1 MEQQTVSIAKAGIV
15 ATLNARASVLAAA
28 NPLYSRYNRH
38 KSLSENIN
46 LPNSLLSRFD
56 LMFLILDIPDV
67 DRDMA
72 LARHVTFVHQ
82 NEGLEQKEDENDSDD
97 DDSDVGMNRIE
108 KSDFDEEKGVVSPRL
123 LREYISRARQ
133 HEPVVPPEVAP
144 YIVEAYVSLRM
155 QDRPGRNH
163 RSSKAGDQTA
173 MTARQLLSI
182 LRLGQALARLRFS
195 DFVAREDVD
204 EAIRL
209 THMSKASL
217 SEDSNENGTTQ
228 RREDVM
234 SRVFNIMRDYATTS
248 NSSNVEMR
256 LAEAMVIRKG
266 FTAQQL
272 QSCLEEYEALEVIQV
287 NQNRTQIHFVS

>member
-1 MEQQTVSIAKAGIV
+1 M
-15 ATLNARASVLAAA
+15 
-28 NPLYSRYNRH
+28 
-38 KSLSENIN
+38 
-46 LPNSLLSRFD
+46 
-56 LMFLILDIPDV
+56 

-82 NEGLEQKEDENDSDD
+82 NEGLEERQDDLDSDD
-97 DDSDVGMNRIE
+97 EEEGNAEPVN
-108 KSDFDEEKGVVSPRL
+108 KSDYNEEKGIVSPRL
-123 LREYISRARQ
+123 LREYICRARR
-133 HEPVVPPEVAP
+133 HDPVVPPEVAP

-155 QDRPGRNH
+155 QDRPGKSN
-163 RSSKAGDQTA
+163 KGNKTGDQTA

-195 DFVAREDVD
+195 NFVAREDVD

-217 SEDSNENGTTQ
+217 SEETGEDGKSV

-234 SRVFNIMRDYATTS
+234 SRIFNIIRDYSATS
-248 NSSNVEMR
+248 NTSTVELK

-266 FTAQQL
+266 FTVQQM

-287 NQNRTQIHFVS
+287 NQNRTQIHFIT

>member
-1 MEQQTVSIAKAGIV
+1 
-15 ATLNARASVLAAA
+15 
-28 NPLYSRYNRH
+28 
-38 KSLSENIN
+38 
-46 LPNSLLSRFD
+46 
-56 LMFLILDIPDV
+56 MFLILDIPDM

-82 NEGLEQKEDENDSDD
+82 NEGLEERQDALDSDD
-97 DDSDVGMNRIE
+97 EEEESAKAGDNSDYN
-108 KSDFDEEKGVVSPRL
+108 EEKGIVSPRL
-123 LREYISRARQ
+123 LREYISRARR
-133 HEPVVPPEVAP
+133 HDPVVPVEVAP

-155 QDRPGRNH
+155 QDRPGKRN
-163 RSSKAGDQTA
+163 SKAGDQTV

-217 SEDSNENGTTQ
+217 SEETGEDGKSV

-234 SRVFNIMRDYATTS
+234 SRIFNIIRDYSATS
-248 NSSNVEMR
+248 NNKTVELK

-266 FTAQQL
+266 FTVQQL
-272 QSCLEEYEALEVIQV
+272 QSCLEEYEALEVLQV
-287 NQNRTQIHFVS
+287 NQNRTQIHFIS

>member
-1 MEQQTVSIAKAGIV
+1 
-15 ATLNARASVLAAA
+15 
-28 NPLYSRYNRH
+28 
-38 KSLSENIN
+38 
-46 LPNSLLSRFD
+46 
-56 LMFLILDIPDV
+56 MFLILDTPDM

-82 NEGLEQKEDENDSDD
+82 NEGLEEKQDDSDD
-97 DDSDVGMNRIE
+97 EEDESPTETSDYNE
-108 KSDFDEEKGVVSPRL
+108 DKGIVSPRL
-123 LREYISRARQ
+123 LREYISRARR
-133 HEPVVPPEVAP
+133 HDPVVPPEVAP

-155 QDRPGRNH
+155 QDRPGKRK
-163 RSSKAGDQTA
+163 SKAGDQTA

-217 SEDSNENGTTQ
+217 SEEAGEGGKFV

-234 SRVFNIMRDYATTS
+234 SRIFNIIRDYSATS
-248 NSSNVEMR
+248 NNKTVELK

-266 FTAQQL
+266 FTVQQL
-272 QSCLEEYEALEVIQV
+272 QSCLEEYEALEVLQV
-287 NQNRTQIHFVS
+287 NQNRTQLHFIS

>member
-1 MEQQTVSIAKAGIV
+1 
-15 ATLNARASVLAAA
+15 
-28 NPLYSRYNRH
+28 
-38 KSLSENIN
+38 
-46 LPNSLLSRFD
+46 
-56 LMFLILDIPDV
+56 MFLILDIPDM

-82 NEGLEQKEDENDSDD
+82 NEGLEERPDDVDSDD
-97 DDSDVGMNRIE
+97 EEQEQAEAKENSDYN
-108 KSDFDEEKGVVSPRL
+108 EEKGVVSPRL
-123 LREYISRARQ
+123 LREYISRARR
-133 HEPVVPPEVAP
+133 HDPVVPPDVAP

-155 QDRPGRNH
+155 QDRPGQKKKGNR
-163 RSSKAGDQTA
+163 AGDQTA

-217 SEDSNENGTTQ
+217 TEETGEDGKSV

-234 SRVFNIMRDYATTS
+234 SRIFNIIRDYSATS
-248 NSSNVEMR
+248 NNKTIELK
-256 LAEAMVIRKG
+256 LAEAMIIRKG
-266 FTAQQL
+266 FTVQQM
-272 QSCLEEYEALEVIQV
+272 QTCLEEYEALEVLQV
-287 NQNRTQIHFVS
+287 NRNRTQIHFIS